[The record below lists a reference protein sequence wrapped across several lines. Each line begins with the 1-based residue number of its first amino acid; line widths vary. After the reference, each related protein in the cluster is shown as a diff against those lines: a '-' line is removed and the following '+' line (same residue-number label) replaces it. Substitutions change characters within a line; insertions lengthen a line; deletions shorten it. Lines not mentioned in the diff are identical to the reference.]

1 MATPPVTVA
10 TEAKP
15 GYKTTEFWIMVL
27 ALVVSTVQEAVGLF
41 NIQDT
46 RVLLFQSII
55 VGAYTISRGLAK
67 AAVPA
72 LVKPTDIQGIA
83 PVALLAFVGP
93 PMAIGVI
100 GLLFVILVILV
111 ILALLGGGYNSRRN
125 RGL

>member
-1 MATPPVTVA
+1 MATQETPPVTVT

-15 GYKTTEFWIMVL
+15 GYKTTEFWLMVL

-41 NIQDT
+41 NITDN

-55 VGAYTISRGLAK
+55 VGAYTLSRGVAK

-72 LVKPTDIQGIA
+72 IVKPTDIQGIA

-93 PMAIGVI
+93 PMAIGLVT
-100 GLLFVILVILV
+100 LLVVILLVLLILG
-111 ILALLGGGYNSRRN
+111 AFGYSRR
-125 RGL
+125 GV